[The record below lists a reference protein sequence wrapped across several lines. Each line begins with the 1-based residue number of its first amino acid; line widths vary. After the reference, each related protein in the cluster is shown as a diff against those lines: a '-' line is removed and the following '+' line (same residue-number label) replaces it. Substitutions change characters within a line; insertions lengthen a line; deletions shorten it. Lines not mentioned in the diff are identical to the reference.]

1 MIRIDASFHEIQGEG
16 LDFWKRDLYEG
27 AVKSEFSGEL
37 YPGRTFFS
45 GGALVIFLEVFF
57 CNMAMIF
64 SCPP

>member
-1 MIRIDASFHEIQGEG
+1 MICIDASFHEIQGEG

-45 GGALVIFLEVFF
+45 GGALVIFWKCSSVIWL
-57 CNMAMIF
+57 
-64 SCPP
+64 

>member
-37 YPGRTFFS
+37 YPGRAFF
-45 GGALVIFLEVFF
+45 FF
-57 CNMAMIF
+57 RWCAGHF
-64 SCPP
+64 FGSVLL

>member
-1 MIRIDASFHEIQGEG
+1 MICVDASFHEIQGEG

-37 YPGRTFFS
+37 CPGRAFFS
-45 GGALVIFLEVFF
+45 GCALVIFLEVFF
-57 CNMAMIF
+57 CNMAVIF